1 MYTIDSKRIDVK
13 SPKAPLISVREAKR
27 KGFKQKRNNPLV
39 GTKPID
45 MPNEGFLPTNKRR

>member
-1 MYTIDSKRIDVK
+1 MLNHRL
-13 SPKAPLISVREAKR
+13 APTISVREAKR
-27 KGFKQKRNNPLV
+27 KGFKTQERNNPLV

>member
-1 MYTIDSKRIDVK
+1 MKQ
-13 SPKAPLISVREAKR
+13 REKVLN
-27 KGFKQKRNNPLV
+27 QKRNNPLV